1 MNQKLL
7 DGKIAIITGASSGV
21 GAEAA
26 RIFAREG
33 ATVLVNYNST
43 EEGATQVV
51 NAITQAG
58 GRAAKFKADVSKSGE
73 IKGMFHYCVSEFGGL
88 DILVNNAGAHKRVK
102 SYKEITE
109 SDWDTLMDVNLKGPW
124 LCSLEA
130 AEIMSKNKN
139 GGAIVNVTSMT
150 NIMGVGANIAYACAK
165 AGQVTLTRAFA
176 RSLAPKIR
184 VNCVGLGIV
193 ETRMISDMAPERR
206 DYLRSLKLLNRF
218 ADPKEI
224 ANVMLFLAS
233 EQSSFITGQTIIAD
247 GGEFTISP

>member
-7 DGKIAIITGASSGV
+7 DGKIVIITGASSGV

-26 RIFAREG
+26 KIFAREG

-43 EEGATQVV
+43 EAGATEVV
-51 NAITQAG
+51 SEITAAG
-58 GRAAKFKADVSKSGE
+58 GKATKFRADVSKGEE
-73 IKGMFHYCVSEFGGL
+73 IKEMFRYCVSEFGGL

-102 SYKEITE
+102 SYKEINE
-109 SDWDTLMDVNLKGPW
+109 SDWDNLMNVNLKGPW
-124 LCSLEA
+124 LCCLEA
-130 AEIMSKNKN
+130 AEIMSRNTD

-150 NIMGVGANIAYACAK
+150 NILGVGANIAYACAK

-176 RSLAPKIR
+176 RQLAPKIR

-193 ETRMISDMAPERR
+193 ETRMISDMSTERR

-233 EQSSFITGQTIIAD
+233 DQSSFITGQTIIAD